1 MSSAADAVEWPDS
14 NNFYASVRGV
24 EPEALAREFGRAGWA
39 VRKASWYEYEVSC
52 EWAEMTFMP
61 NDGVL
66 VAGEVAR
73 GRYADAIAAFAAVG
87 FPCTADPEEPFIPAV
102 S

>member
-1 MSSAADAVEWPDS
+1 
-14 NNFYASVRGV
+14 
-24 EPEALAREFGRAGWA
+24 
-39 VRKASWYEYEVSC
+39 
-52 EWAEMTFMP
+52 
-61 NDGVL
+61 VL